1 MNVRSNPDYAPITLR
16 RIELMQGR
24 LEAIYMSLYLSA
36 LIIFLA
42 IMGALYIVRKDILKA
57 VVK

>member
-24 LEAIYMSLYLSA
+24 LEAIYMSLYLSI
-36 LIIFLA
+36 LLIFLA
-42 IMGALYIVRKDILKA
+42 LMGALYIVRKDILKA
-57 VVK
+57 VDK

>member
-36 LIIFLA
+36 LIIF
-42 IMGALYIVRKDILKA
+42 GILESVSTAMLTK
-57 VVK
+57 